1 MKNVTLFAIALAAL
15 STGSVWAQESVN
27 LTPLPKEIQVGK
39 GTLTLP
45 QKFSINMNGLA
56 DSVKAEAQKFVEDY
70 TKVSGAEVTIVD
82 QGDASSLISLKLNT
96 GANNMGPEAY
106 KLKITEQNIAIE
118 AETTRGFFYAFQ
130 SLKKLMPPCVM
141 AGVKDPKVTTFVLP
155 VVDINDAPQF
165 SYRGY
170 MLDVCR
176 HFFTVD
182 EVKRILKVMSYYK
195 MNKFHWHLTEDQ
207 GWRVEIKKY
216 PKLTS
221 VGSVREFSWNTEYV
235 PGGQRYRTYEPYGPY
250 FYTQE
255 EIKDVVKYAQ
265 DLHIDIIPEVD
276 MPGHFAAA
284 MTAYPEYSCNPEG
297 AHNVWCDGG
306 ISSDVLNVANPEAVQ
321 FAMDIMDE
329 LIDLFPYPYFHIG
342 GDECPTTA
350 WENNKQCQDMMKEMG
365 YTNYRQLQSHFIHQ
379 LADHAASRGRKLYV
393 WNEAITAGGADVEMI
408 QKAGATVMCWTGADA
423 AAQKA
428 ANLGL
433 NNVLTPQPTLY
444 INRKAGT
451 DPSEPHAVGPG
462 TDATLQQVYNYNP
475 GNGITDANLL
485 KHYTGVQGTFWTE
498 HVSEPG
504 HVEYLTLP
512 RLMAVAE
519 TGWSPHAKKNF
530 NDFCNRMKQDTV
542 LLNYNNYQYA
552 PYYLQDE
559 SSSSEVVLPQA
570 STKDNM
576 VWYRLV
582 TMATDDVRNDKCM
595 ELLQEDSPQITQY
608 SDKNAKAGVLWSG
621 TQAKEGDKNYD
632 YQWWALVEDPQNKG
646 KYALVCK
653 AFPNGSVNPKASVD
667 DIAGRWSYDENAV
680 HYGFTI
686 ETGSYYGKNGDNYY
700 YALKSDQCKNFVN
713 MAANGQGYSVNLYS
727 NPSDGTASGLWE
739 FQPLNPVVA
748 SATAD
753 LIKQANALLSQA
765 TYYETG
771 KPGIGKYDA
780 AQEAALKAVIAKEDA
795 TSEEIETAIQAFEAT
810 LGVPQNG
817 DQIRITNSVDGS
829 YKGLS
834 IADEDGQL
842 RTSDAVF
849 GSDIWVVENSTDG
862 SFALKNMVSGKY
874 INGTANP
881 LTLGT
886 SAVAYKY
893 AFNPA
898 QHDFTLSTSEGK
910 ALFPV
915 SKDYVTNPGCIYVD
929 GIRAQ
934 GAAWNMEKVWQV
946 KYNCVDEDGKSLGTY
961 YQAVADGADA
971 TCTGP
976 EIQNFEIVSYND
988 NQATAPVLE
997 KVSANQEVK
1006 VVYKRTAYTLTL
1018 NYCDENGNI
1027 LDSNV
1032 LTCKL
1037 NEPATISYPEI
1048 PYYTFKEASVPAG
1061 SYTPTTDEVITATY
1075 TTEAMYL
1082 GFKAVG
1088 NLVTKLEPGKP
1099 YLIYDATSA
1108 DNGNRKGFINISSDG
1123 QVKTSGVTSGTPAFV
1138 WSLVAASGTD
1148 QYKVMGYNE
1157 KYIPALPSGKAVT
1170 VGNSGDTFTFTLN
1183 SDNETWTIKGTNGM
1197 FWNGNVG
1204 SMTGWSDAH
1213 PYQVY
1218 TFSPVPYFEVKC
1230 SYVDEEGNA
1239 LTDLA
1244 ASTTIVKA
1252 GDAYTLE
1259 APELEGYEAPKVNV
1273 TAEQLAAVGANLD
1286 IQVVY
1291 KKIEETTGIEGVEAE
1306 QKGDGKLYDL
1316 NGRELKKANVRG
1328 IYIENGQKVIK

>member
-27 LTPLPKEIQVGK
+27 LTPIPKEIQVGE

-70 TKVSGAEVTIVD
+70 TKVSGAEVSIVD

-96 GANNMGPEAY
+96 GAASMGPEAY

-141 AGVKDPKVTTFVLP
+141 AGVKDPNVTTFILP
-155 VVDINDAPQF
+155 VVDINDAPRF
-165 SYRGY
+165 EYRGY

-182 EVKRILKVMSYYK
+182 EIKRILRVMSYYK

-221 VGSVREFSWNTEYV
+221 VGSVREFSWNTDY
-235 PGGQRYRTYEPYGPY
+235 PGTGKRYRTYEPYGPY

-284 MTAYPEYSCNPEG
+284 MTAYPEYSCDPEG

-306 ISSDVLNVANPEAVQ
+306 ISSDVLNVANPQAVQ

-329 LIDLFPYPYFHIG
+329 LMALFPYPYFHIG

-350 WENNKQCQDMMKEMG
+350 WENNEECKALMKELG
-365 YTNYRQLQSHFIHQ
+365 YTNARQLQSRFIHQ
-379 LADHAASRGRKLYV
+379 LAEHAATKGRKLYV
-393 WNEAITAGGADVEMI
+393 WNEAISAGGADVNVIKE
-408 QKAGATVMCWTGADA
+408 AGATIMCWVGADNAANA
-423 AAQKA
+423 AAK
-428 ANLGL
+428 LGL
-433 NNVLTPQPTLY
+433 KSVMTPQPNYYLSRVQATSGEPNGPAGVTTLPD
-444 INRKAGT
+444 T
-451 DPSEPHAVGPG
+451 
-462 TDATLQQVYNYNP
+462 YNYNP
-475 GNGITDANLL
+475 TGYAPSGMENYYL
-485 KHYTGVQGTFWTE
+485 GVQGSMWTE
-498 HVSEPG
+498 HINTEQ
-504 HVEYLTLP
+504 HLEYMNYP

-519 TGWSPHAKKNF
+519 TGWSPQAKRNYE
-530 NDFCNRMKQDTV
+530 DFLNRMRQDTV
-542 LLNYNNYQYA
+542 MLNYMNMDFCR
-552 PYYLQDE
+552 LHLKTE
-559 SSSSEVVLPQA
+559 SASDVVLPQV
-570 STKDNM
+570 STQDNM

-582 TMATDDVRNDKCM
+582 TMATDIRNDQCM
-595 ELLQEDSPQITQY
+595 ELLQEGSSQITQY
-608 SDKNAKAGVLWSG
+608 SSKGAKAGVLWSG
-621 TQAKEGDKNYD
+621 TQVNEGDEGYD

-653 AFPNGSVNPKASVD
+653 AFPNGSVNPTAS
-667 DIAGRWSYDENAV
+667 ANNNTGRWSYDENAV

-686 ETGSYYGKNGDNYY
+686 EAGSYYGKNGDNYY
-700 YALKSDQCKNFVN
+700 YALKSDQYSNNFVN
-713 MAANGQGYSVNLYS
+713 MGAGGQGYAVNLYGD
-727 NPSDGTASGLWE
+727 PKDGNGGLWE
-739 FQPLNPVVA
+739 FQPLNPVVV
-748 SATAD
+748 SNTAD
-753 LIKQANALLSQA
+753 LINQANTLLSQA

-771 KPGIGKYDA
+771 KPEIGKYDA
-780 AQEAALKAVIAKEDA
+780 AQEASLKAVIAQEDA
-795 TSEEIETAIQAFEAT
+795 TAEEIEAAIKAFEAT

-817 DQIRITNSVDGS
+817 DQIRITNSVEGS

-834 IADEDGQL
+834 IADENGQL
-842 RTSDAVF
+842 RTSDNAF
-849 GSDIWVVENSTDG
+849 ASDIWVVENSADG
-862 SFALKNMVSGKY
+862 AFTLKNLTSGKY

-886 SAVAYKY
+886 SAVSYKY

-898 QHDFTLSTSEGK
+898 DHDFTLSTSEGK

-915 SKDYVTNPGCIYVD
+915 SKDYVTDPGCIYVD

-934 GAAWNMEKVWQV
+934 GAAWNVEKVWQV
-946 KYNCVDEDGKSLGTY
+946 KYNCVDESGNSLGTY
-961 YQAVADGADA
+961 YQAMPDGADT
-971 TCTGP
+971 TCMGP
-976 EIQNFEIVSYND
+976 EIQNFEIVSYNEG
-988 NQATAPVLE
+988 QTAAPVVE
-997 KVSANQEVK
+997 GINANQEVK
-1006 VVYKRTAYTLTL
+1006 VVYKRTAYTLVFKC
-1018 NYCDENGNI
+1018 CDENGN
-1027 LDSNV
+1027 LLETDTLN
-1032 LTCKL
+1032 CKL
-1037 NEPATISYPEI
+1037 NEAVEIAYPEV
-1048 PYYTFKEASVPAG
+1048 PYYTFKEGSLPTG
-1061 SYTPTTDEVITATY
+1061 SYTPTKDEVITATY
-1075 TTEAMYL
+1075 TTEATHF

-1088 NLVTKLEPGKP
+1088 EAVTQLEAGVP
-1099 YLIYDATSA
+1099 YLIYDASTA
-1108 DNGNRKGFINISSDG
+1108 DSGQRKGFINISSNG
-1123 QVKTSGVTSGTPAFV
+1123 QILTSNVTSGGPAFV
-1138 WSLVAASGTD
+1138 WSLVAGTGTN

-1157 KYIPALPSGKAVT
+1157 KYIPALPRGANVT
-1170 VGNSGDTFTFTLN
+1170 VGDSGDTFTFTLN
-1183 SDNETWTIKGTNGM
+1183 SDNQTWSIKGTNGM
-1197 FWNGNVG
+1197 YWNGNKG
-1204 SMTGWSDAH
+1204 SMTGWTDAH

-1230 SYVDEEGNA
+1230 SYVDEDGNA
-1239 LTDLA
+1239 LTDIS
-1244 ASTTIVKA
+1244 ASTTLVQG
-1252 GDAYTLE
+1252 GDAYTLN

-1273 TAEQLAAVGANLD
+1273 TAEQLAAVGTNLD

-1291 KKIEETTGIEGVEAE
+1291 KKIETTGIGNVEAE